1 MGKAGAAG
9 TRGKVSF
16 PTIRGFL
23 SNDQRFPVADVI
35 TSDNPKTLPFTAVW
49 PHKHMTRWVS
59 TSEGHG
65 LRADRTL
72 IPGPTEIRLRWMG
85 R

>member
-16 PTIRGFL
+16 PTIGGFL
-23 SNDQRFPVADVI
+23 WQDVI

-49 PHKHMTRWVS
+49 PQKHMTRWVS
-59 TSEGHG
+59 SSEGHG
-65 LRADRTL
+65 LRADITL
-72 IPGPTEIRLRWMG
+72 TPGPTEIRLRWMG
-85 R
+85 